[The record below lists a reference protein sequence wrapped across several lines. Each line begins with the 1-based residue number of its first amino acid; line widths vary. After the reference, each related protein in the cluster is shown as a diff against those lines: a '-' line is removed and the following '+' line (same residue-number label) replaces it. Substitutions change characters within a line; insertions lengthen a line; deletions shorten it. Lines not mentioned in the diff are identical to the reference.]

1 MQCKE
6 KFKTVTE
13 LNEHNEKSV
22 CILCNRHFNSI
33 DEAKE
38 HKKKHYTCKTCKQ
51 ECCNRHDLF
60 FHQNNQ
66 HGGEELQA
74 WPEDMWGNDQELR
87 EIMEGNKLTILRNHT
102 KEDPK
107 WVYNFPTNG
116 LAGHNQELTEHLRTI
131 YHEMESKSYK
141 INFIFG
147 LI

>member
-66 HGGEELQA
+66 HGGEELQD
-74 WPEDMWGNDQELR
+74 WPEDMCGNDQELT

-107 WVYNFPTNG
+107 WVYNFPSNG
-116 LAGHNQELTEHLRTI
+116 LNHNDIVNH
-131 YHEMESKSYK
+131 
-141 INFIFG
+141 
-147 LI
+147 